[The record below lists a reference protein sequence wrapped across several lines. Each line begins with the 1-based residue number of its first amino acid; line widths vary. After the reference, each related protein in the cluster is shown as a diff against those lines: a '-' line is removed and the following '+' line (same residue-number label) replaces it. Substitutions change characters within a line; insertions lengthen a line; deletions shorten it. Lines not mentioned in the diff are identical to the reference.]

1 MSALNPSRSQ
11 AERAD
16 LTRGRILDAAVRQF
30 SENGLAGARTE
41 QIAEEAGVN
50 KALLYYYFKNKE
62 DLYEAALDAV
72 FESVRADSVNVLEAA
87 TSAGERFVQLVLRNF
102 DRSHSHPELRSM
114 MQQEMV
120 RLHRGEEN
128 RLAPMAEKFF
138 RPLWELVDEV
148 IKEGIASGELVAVD
162 PAQMRYA
169 ALGANLN
176 YFLSAPLTRLAT
188 GINPLERSELARRRK
203 VAIEFLGQT
212 IFIDRRQGA
221 QVIARVLTS
230 TPMPR
235 SSGSTA
241 DHFRNANFKGCN
253 IEAAQPSANRVRHK

>member
-1 MSALNPSRSQ
+1 MSVSNPSRSQ

-16 LTRGRILDAAVRQF
+16 LTRGRILDAAIRQF

-50 KALLYYYFKNKE
+50 KAMLYYYFKNKE

-72 FESVRADSVNVLEAA
+72 FESVRADSINVLEAA

-102 DRSHSHPELRSM
+102 DRSYSHPELRTM

-138 RPLWELVDEV
+138 RPLWELVDKV
-148 IKEGIASGELVAVD
+148 IEEGIASGELVAVD
-162 PAQMRYA
+162 PTQMRYA

-188 GINPLERSELARRRK
+188 GINPLARSELARRREL
-203 VAIEFLGQT
+203 AIEFLGQT
-212 IFIDRRQGA
+212 IFVDRKHGGR
-221 QVIARVLTS
+221 VIERVLKL
-230 TPMPR
+230 TPMPCC
-235 SSGSTA
+235 SNSTA
-241 DHFRNANFKGCN
+241 DHFRNAKFKGCN
-253 IEAAQPSANRVRHK
+253 IEAAKRLQVE

>member
-1 MSALNPSRSQ
+1 MSVSNPTRSQ

-16 LTRGRILDAAVRQF
+16 LTRSRILDAAVRQF

-72 FESVRADSVNVLEAA
+72 FESVRADSLNVLEAA

-102 DRSHSHPELRSM
+102 DRSYSHPELRTM

-120 RLHRGEEN
+120 RLHRGEES

-138 RPLWELVDEV
+138 RPLWGLVDEV
-148 IKEGIASGELVAVD
+148 IREGIASGELVAVD
-162 PAQMRYA
+162 PVQMRYA
-169 ALGANLN
+169 AFGANLN
-176 YFLSAPLTRLAT
+176 YFLSAPLTRLAM
-188 GINPLERSELARRRK
+188 GINPLARSELALRREL
-203 VAIEFLGQT
+203 AIEFLSQT
-212 IFIDRRQGA
+212 IFSDRRHGTRVA
-221 QVIARVLTS
+221 KQVLKS

-235 SSGSTA
+235 TSESPGDSS
-241 DHFRNANFKGCN
+241 RKANFKSCN
-253 IEAAQPSANRVRHK
+253 IEANQPSANRVRHK